1 VNGVSVGGEAAAPGA
16 TGTAGA
22 QERSGEAGEAVAEPV
37 PDGRADDPALS
48 PLRRIAAFPQPVRFL
63 AIAVTATL
71 WDARVAFV
79 TLVVGCVVAATA
91 QLADPAGDRR

>member
-1 VNGVSVGGEAAAPGA
+1 MNGHAVNAVPANGAPVNGAPVNGAARHGTPLYGSPEEGARPAP
-16 TGTAGA
+16 
-22 QERSGEAGEAVAEPV
+22 
-37 PDGRADDPALS
+37 S
-48 PLRRIAAFPQPVRFL
+48 PLRRIADFPQPVRFL

-91 QLADPAGDRR
+91 QLADPARSRR